1 MSDSRRDNWF
11 SRLCNGGLLWIACGV
26 CAGLLLLNLCFR
38 TLISQTEVVSVQVSL
53 LRSTMIL
60 VLTAVAVIVAG
71 LLPEMLQIPE
81 KKCFLIWTSV
91 YTVMAL
97 YLILNVDTRI
107 RDDAMI
113 VFNTAKDFLDG
124 NYENFAADAYM
135 GYDPHQTGLMLYDA
149 LVYRFGR
156 NGITPFLANYCFVLG
171 IQYLIWRMS
180 DTVFHS
186 RSVNLVTMG
195 LSFAF
200 LPQFFFILFVYGTI
214 PGLFFMLLAFY
225 HGLRFTRTGSWRRL
239 LAVALSCGVAVI
251 LRKNNLIGVIGLALF
266 FFLRALERKEKR
278 HYFAAICLI
287 VLCTLTSN
295 QLLLSAV
302 EAKTGQNL
310 HDPMPT
316 SLYIAMGTDLD
327 NNQVRGP
334 GWYNR
339 YTLNTLKSCDF
350 DREAAR
356 EIGWQKVAQNL
367 KDMKEEP
374 VRAFRFYVKKL
385 VSTWCDPLFQSV
397 WSGPREDMEQYTH
410 TALLQSIYQGGTG
423 VKALGLFCKCIVLP
437 ILCFSMLFLIMFHK
451 ETRDW
456 QLCYLYLI
464 GGVLFHLFWETKSQY
479 VYPYVFCL
487 IPFAAFGF
495 VSSVQWFR
503 SWFRRRRDRS
513 QVNELT
519 R

>member
-1 MSDSRRDNWF
+1 MSELSRKNWF
-11 SRLCNGGLLWIACGV
+11 SRLCNGGLLLIACGI
-26 CAGLLLLNLCFR
+26 CAGLLLLNICFR
-38 TLISQTEVVSVQVSL
+38 TDISMKEVVTVQVSL

-71 LLPEMLQIPE
+71 LIPQKFQIPE
-81 KKCFLIWTSV
+81 KKCFLIWTAM

-135 GYDPHQTGLMLYDA
+135 GYYPHQTGLMLYDA

-156 NGITPFLANYCFVLG
+156 NGITPFLANYCFVVG
-171 IQYLIWRMS
+171 IQYLIWRIS

-195 LSFAF
+195 LSFSF
-200 LPQFFFILFVYGTI
+200 LPLFFFILFVYGTI

-278 HYFAAICLI
+278 RFCVAAIVI
-287 VLCTLTSN
+287 VLCTLTTN
-295 QLLLSAV
+295 QLILNAV

-310 HDPMPT
+310 HEPLPS
-316 SLYIAMGTDLD
+316 SLFIAMGTDLD
-327 NNQVRGP
+327 NHQLRGP
-334 GWYNR
+334 GWYDD
-339 YTLNTLKSCDF
+339 YTKKTLISCDF
-350 DREAAR
+350 DRQAAG

>member
-1 MSDSRRDNWF
+1 MSDLRRENWI
-11 SRLCNGGLLWIACGV
+11 SRLCNGGLLWIACGI
-26 CAGLLLLNLCFR
+26 CAGLLLLNICFR
-38 TLISQTEVVSVQVSL
+38 THISRKEVVTVQVSL
-53 LRSTMIL
+53 LRSTAIL

-71 LLPEMLQIPE
+71 LLPQKLQIPE
-81 KKCFLIWTSV
+81 KKCFLIWTTI

-97 YLILNVDTRI
+97 YLILNVDTTLRS
-107 RDDAMI
+107 DAKA
-113 VFNTAKDFLDG
+113 VFQAAVDYLNG
-124 NYENFAADAYM
+124 HYERFAADAYM
-135 GYDPHQTGLMLYDA
+135 GYYPHQTGLMLYDA
-149 LVYRFGR
+149 MVYRFGR
-156 NGITPFLANYCFVLG
+156 NGITPFLANFCFVLG
-171 IQYLIWRMS
+171 IQYLIWQIA

-225 HGLRFTRTGSWRRL
+225 NGLLFSRTGSWRRL
-239 LAVALSCGVAVI
+239 LAAALSCGAAVI
-251 LRKNNLIGVIGLALF
+251 LRKNNMIGVAALVI
-266 FFLRALERKEKR
+266 FLCLRGLERKEKR
-278 HYFAAICLI
+278 RFPVAVCLI
-287 VLCTLTSN
+287 VLCTVATN
-295 QLLLSAV
+295 QLVLSAV
-302 EAKTGQNL
+302 EAKSGQNL

-316 SLYIAMGTDLD
+316 SLFIAMGTDLD

-339 YTLNTLKSCDF
+339 YTIDTLESCDY
-350 DREAAR
+350 DREAAG

-367 KDMKEEP
+367 KDMKEDP
-374 VRAFRFYVKKL
+374 VRAFRFFVKKL

-397 WSGPREDMEQYTH
+397 WSGPLENEEQYTH
-410 TALLQSIYQGGTG
+410 TALLQSIYQRGTG
-423 VKALGLFCKCIVLP
+423 MKVLGLFCKCIVLP
-437 ILCFSMLFLIMFHK
+437 MLCFAMLFLLAFHK
-451 ETRDW
+451 ENRDW

-487 IPFAAFGF
+487 IPFAAFSF
-495 VSSVQWFR
+495 VASVQWFR
-503 SWFRRRRDRS
+503 GWFRRRRARS
-513 QVNELT
+513 QVNALT